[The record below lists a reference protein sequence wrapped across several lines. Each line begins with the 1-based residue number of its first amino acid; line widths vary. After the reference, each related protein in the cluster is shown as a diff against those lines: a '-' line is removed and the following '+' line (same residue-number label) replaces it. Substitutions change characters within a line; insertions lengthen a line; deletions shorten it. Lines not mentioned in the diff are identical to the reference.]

1 MKMTAIQF
9 EFLAKILRD
18 AMPEGAIS
26 DLEVGEAIGVA
37 TVILG
42 FADALQDTNDN
53 FDRARFIRACSR
65 CTLANIQITGVDRCR
80 SDRFE
85 PVDVV
90 DPYTGFAVHVTD
102 HGTKIID

>member
-1 MKMTAIQF
+1 MTARQF

-18 AMPEGAIS
+18 AMPDGAIG
-26 DLEVGEAIGVA
+26 DMEVGEAIGVA

-65 CTLANIQITGVDRCR
+65 DNLKNVEVADGLAEKAIDKAVA
-80 SDRFE
+80 
-85 PVDVV
+85 
-90 DPYTGFAVHVTD
+90 PYQKHDSV
-102 HGTKIID
+102 